1 MPAQNTRCA
10 GATQASLEAWAQTT
24 DAAPARA
31 RVRTD
36 RAVAPI
42 EQERIRRKFAWLA
55 ELKKAVCSEV
65 GRIACKYQK
74 VSHRLVADLADEIVS
89 GRYPSF
95 MKHGEVWVGQV
106 MLAKRLGV
114 HERQV
119 RRAVAVLI
127 ALGFLLVERDR
138 RERNTN
144 KMTPLTA
151 GTPLFEAPEAARYQR
166 PFTSSNDRA
175 YTPSRERAWASSNS
189 LREEAKKESS
199 PVGPSTGTSSSP
211 ATAAEVEGKCDA
223 EGPTARIAE
232 GRQEAGIAQPPASKP
247 QCPNDP
253 TSADA
258 LECKIFDF
266 LDIRTIR

>member
-10 GATQASLEAWAQTT
+10 GATQGSPEAWAQTT
-24 DAAPARA
+24 DAAPAHA

-65 GRIACKYQK
+65 GRVACKYQK

-119 RRAVAVLI
+119 RRAVAVLV

-151 GTPLFEAPEAARYQR
+151 GTPLFEALR
-166 PFTSSNDRA
+166 PPVTKGH
-175 YTPSRERAWASSNS
+175 
-189 LREEAKKESS
+189 LR
-199 PVGPSTGTSSSP
+199 PLTTGHILP
-211 ATAAEVEGKCDA
+211 LGK
-223 EGPTARIAE
+223 GH
-232 GRQEAGIAQPPASKP
+232 GRPLI
-247 QCPNDP
+247 
-253 TSADA
+253 
-258 LECKIFDF
+258 L
-266 LDIRTIR
+266 